1 MVESLL
7 DLLHDYREWAILL
20 SISVSILVAILGVL
34 PSYFI
39 TGANLIFFGF
49 WFGLFLSFIGEA
61 LGAIVAF
68 LLYRMGFKRV
78 LQKQLEAYPRAQRL
92 INARGR
98 EAFLLVLSLRL
109 LPFMPSGVV
118 TFGGAVGQ
126 ISFLSF
132 AIASSIGKVP
142 ALLFEAFAVYQ
153 VTEFTWAGK
162 LLLAIA
168 GFYFIYLALRK
179 INQTKN

>member
-1 MVESLL
+1 MVEQLI
-7 DLLHDYREWAILL
+7 DLLHNYREWAILL

-39 TGANLIFFGF
+39 TAANLIVFGF
-49 WFGLFLSFIGEA
+49 WYGLILSFIGEA

-68 LLYRMGFKRV
+68 LLYRLGFKSV
-78 LQKQLEAYPRAQRL
+78 LQKQLNAYPKAQRL
-92 INARGR
+92 INARGK

-109 LPFMPSGVV
+109 LPFMPSGLV
-118 TFGGAVGQ
+118 TFGGAIGQ

-132 AIASSIGKVP
+132 AIASSLGKIP

-162 LLLAIA
+162 LLLALAAIYFVYIA
-168 GFYFIYLALRK
+168 IRK
-179 INQTKN
+179 INAHH